1 MEPPLKPPNLDRAKE
16 PLDKSIKSI
25 KSFKTYSDRTYPF
38 LLICVVIASFGLMLG
53 TFVRLISSVTNQPE
67 PNLATKAIDSSP
79 NSSPIPVSKPEA
91 PTSPSSEVIT
101 LAKFD
106 RIQNGMTIL
115 QVQETIGNAG
125 KLLGSSNV
133 GNITGK
139 VYWWQNQQGSNA
151 IVEFKSDRVT
161 SKSQAG
167 LK

>member
-1 MEPPLKPPNLDRAKE
+1 MIMEPPLKPPNLDRAKE
-16 PLDKSIKSI
+16 PLSKSVKS
-25 KSFKTYSDRTYPF
+25 YSDRTYPI
-38 LLICVVIASFGLMLG
+38 LIICVIIASFGLILG
-53 TFVRLISSVTNQPE
+53 TFVRLISSVTQSTTA
-67 PNLATKAIDSSP
+67 NL
-79 NSSPIPVSKPEA
+79 A
-91 PTSPSSEVIT
+91 PTSPTSSAPSTKPDTNTDSEVIT

-106 RIQNGMTIL
+106 RIQTGMTIQ
-115 QVQETIGNAG
+115 QVQELIGNAG

-151 IVEFKSDRVT
+151 IVEFKGDRVT